1 MDLLGLTIKDVS
13 EKLRT
18 HVFSCRELVKEC
30 FANIKKNDK
39 KINAF
44 LTLNEKEAFKKANEY
59 DDLIKNNKEIFAKKP
74 LLGIPVAV
82 KDLYTTKDLR
92 TTAGSK
98 IIEDYYPPFDATVV
112 KKLKD
117 AGVIIIGKTN
127 EDAWGHGSS
136 GENTDYEPTRNPYNL
151 SRVPGGSSSGSGA
164 AVAYGAALIGTGTD
178 TGSSVRLPAGYCNL
192 VGLKPTYG
200 RVSRYGIIAMAS
212 SFDTIGHL
220 TKTVYDN
227 AKVLEVTAG
236 VDPYDSTTVPIKVDK
251 YTKDLGQN
259 IKGLKIGLPKEY
271 FVKGLDKKVNNSIKD
286 SLKILEKLGATIE
299 EITLPH
305 TDYAMAA
312 YYILVPSEISSN
324 LSRYDGIRY
333 GGPREIFGA
342 EAKRRIMLGSYTLSS
357 GYYDA
362 YYLKAAKVRT
372 LIKQDF
378 ENAFKKV
385 DVIIAPTSPTLPF
398 KIGEKTNDPLQM
410 YLSDIFL
417 CPANLAGIP
426 GLNIPSGFV
435 DGLPVGMQI
444 MGPQFREDLLYKA
457 AYLFEQET
465 QYYKIRPE
473 FKNG

>member
-1 MDLLGLTIKDVS
+1 MDLLELTIKDVS
-13 EKLRT
+13 EKLKLR
-18 HVFSCRELVKEC
+18 VFSCRELVEEC
-30 FANIKKNDK
+30 FSNIKKNDN

-44 LTLNEKEAFKKANEY
+44 LTLSEKEALKKSGEY
-59 DDLIKNNKEIFAKKP
+59 DELIKNDKEIFDKKP
-74 LLGIPVAV
+74 LIGIPIVL
-82 KDLYTTKDLR
+82 KDLYTTKGIR

-98 IIEDYYPPFDATVV
+98 IIEDYYPPFDSTVV
-112 KKLKD
+112 KKLID
-117 AGVIIIGKTN
+117 AGAIVIGKTN

-136 GENTDYEPTRNPYNL
+136 GENTDYKPTKNPYDL

-164 AVAYGAALIGTGTD
+164 AVAYGAALVGTGTD

-212 SFDTIGHL
+212 SFDSIGHM

-236 VDPYDSTTVPIKVDK
+236 LDPYDSTTFPIKVGQ
-251 YTKDLGQN
+251 YTKVLGQN

-271 FVKGLDKKVNNSIKD
+271 FVKGLDNKVNNSIRD
-286 SLKILEKLGATIE
+286 SLKVMEKLGATIK
-299 EITLPH
+299 EISLPH

-312 YYILVPSEISSN
+312 YYILVPSEVSSN
-324 LSRYDGIRY
+324 LSRYDGVRY
-333 GGPREIFGA
+333 GGTREIFGA

-378 ENAFKKV
+378 EKAFKEV
-385 DVIIAPTSPTLPF
+385 DILIGPTSPTLPF
-398 KIGEKTNDPLQM
+398 KLGEKVDDPLKM

-417 CPANLAGIP
+417 CPVNLAGIA
-426 GLNIPSGFV
+426 GLSVPSGFV
-435 DGLPVGMQI
+435 DGLPVGMQMI
-444 MGPQFREDLLYKA
+444 GPQFSEELLYKA

>member
-1 MDLLGLTIKDVS
+1 MDLLELTIKDVS
-13 EKLRT
+13 EKLKLR
-18 HVFSCRELVKEC
+18 VFSCRELVEEC
-30 FANIKKNDK
+30 FSNIKKNDK

-44 LTLNEKEAFKKANEY
+44 LTLNEKGALKKAGEH
-59 DDLIKNNKEIFAKKP
+59 DELIKNDKKIFDKKP
-74 LLGIPVAV
+74 LIGIPIVL
-82 KDLYTTKDLR
+82 KDLYTTKGIR

-98 IIEDYYPPFDATVV
+98 IIEDYYPPFDSTVV
-112 KKLKD
+112 KKLID
-117 AGVIIIGKTN
+117 AGAIVIGKTN

-136 GENTDYEPTRNPYNL
+136 GENTDYKPTKNPYDL

-164 AVAYGAALIGTGTD
+164 AVAYGAALVGTGTD

-212 SFDTIGHL
+212 SFDSIGHM

-236 VDPYDSTTVPIKVDK
+236 LDPYDSTTFPIKVGQ
-251 YTKDLGQN
+251 YTKVLGQN

-271 FVKGLDKKVNNSIKD
+271 FVKGLDNKVNNSIRD
-286 SLKILEKLGATIE
+286 SLKVMEKLGATIK
-299 EITLPH
+299 EISLPH

-312 YYILVPSEISSN
+312 YYILVPSEVSSN
-324 LSRYDGIRY
+324 LSRYDGVRY
-333 GGPREIFGA
+333 GGTREIFGA

-378 ENAFKKV
+378 EKAFKEV
-385 DVIIAPTSPTLPF
+385 DILIGPTSPTLPF
-398 KIGEKTNDPLQM
+398 KLGEKVDDPLKM

-417 CPANLAGIP
+417 CPVNLAGIA
-426 GLNIPSGFV
+426 GLSVPSGFV
-435 DGLPVGMQI
+435 DGLPIGMQMI
-444 MGPQFREDLLYKA
+444 GPQFSEELLYKA

>member
-13 EKLRT
+13 KKLKS
-18 HVFSCRELVKEC
+18 HVFSCRELVEEC
-30 FANIKKNDK
+30 FSNIKKNDK

-44 LTLNEKEAFKKANEY
+44 LTLNEKEALKKAGEY
-59 DDLIKNNKEIFAKKP
+59 DELIKNDKEIFDKKP
-74 LLGIPVAV
+74 LLGIPTVL
-82 KDLYTTKDLR
+82 KDLYTTKGIR

-98 IIEDYYPPFDATVV
+98 IIEDYYPPFDSTVV
-112 KKLKD
+112 KKLMD
-117 AGVIIIGKTN
+117 AGVIVIGKTN

-136 GENTDYEPTRNPYNL
+136 GENTDYEPTKNPYDL

-164 AVAYGAALIGTGTD
+164 AVAYGAALVGTGTD

-200 RVSRYGIIAMAS
+200 RVSRYGVIAMAS
-212 SFDTIGHL
+212 SFDSIGHM

-236 VDPYDSTTVPIKVDK
+236 LDPYDSTTFPIKVGQ
-251 YTKDLGQN
+251 YTKVLGQN

-271 FVKGLDKKVNNSIKD
+271 FVKGLDNKVNNSIRN
-286 SLKILEKLGATIE
+286 SLKVMEKLGATVK
-299 EITLPH
+299 EISLPH

-312 YYILVPSEISSN
+312 YYILVPSEVSSN
-324 LSRYDGIRY
+324 LSRYDGVRY
-333 GGPREIFGA
+333 GGTREIFGA

-378 ENAFKKV
+378 EKAFKEIDILIV
-385 DVIIAPTSPTLPF
+385 PTSPTLPF
-398 KIGEKTNDPLQM
+398 KLGEKVDDPLKM

-417 CPANLAGIP
+417 CPVNLAGIA
-426 GLNIPSGFV
+426 GLSVPSGFV

-444 MGPQFREDLLYKA
+444 IGPQFSEELLYKV

-465 QYYKIRPE
+465 QYYKIHPE
-473 FKNG
+473 FTNG

>member
-13 EKLRT
+13 EKLKT
-18 HVFSCRELVKEC
+18 HVFSCRELVEEC
-30 FANIKKNDK
+30 FSNIKKHDK

-44 LTLNEKEAFKKANEY
+44 LTLNEKEALKKANEC
-59 DDLIKNNKEIFAKKP
+59 DELIKNDKEIFDKKP
-74 LLGIPVAV
+74 LLGIPIVL
-82 KDLYTTKDLR
+82 KDLYTTKGIR

-98 IIEDYYPPFDATVV
+98 IIEDYYPPFDSTVV
-112 KKLKD
+112 KKLTD

-136 GENTDYEPTRNPYNL
+136 GENTDYEPTRNPYDL

-164 AVAYGAALIGTGTD
+164 AVAYGAALVGTGTD

-200 RVSRYGIIAMAS
+200 RVSRYGVIAMAS
-212 SFDTIGHL
+212 SFDSIGHM

-236 VDPYDSTTVPIKVDK
+236 LDPYDSTTFPIKVGQ
-251 YTKDLGQN
+251 YTKALGQN

-271 FVKGLDKKVNNSIKD
+271 FVKGLDNKVSNSIKD
-286 SLKILEKLGATIE
+286 SLKVMEKLGVTVK
-299 EITLPH
+299 EISLPH

-312 YYILVPSEISSN
+312 YYILVPSEVSSN
-324 LSRYDGIRY
+324 LSRYDGVRY
-333 GGPREIFGA
+333 GGSREIFGA

-378 ENAFKKV
+378 EKAFKEV
-385 DVIIAPTSPTLPF
+385 DILIGPTSPTLPF
-398 KIGEKTNDPLQM
+398 KLGEKVDDPLKM

-417 CPANLAGIP
+417 CPVNLAGIP
-426 GLNIPSGFV
+426 GLNVPSGFV
-435 DGLPVGMQI
+435 DGLPTGMQI
-444 MGPQFREDLLYKA
+444 IGPQFSEELLYKV

>member
-1 MDLLGLTIKDVS
+1 MDLLSLTIKEVT
-13 EKLRT
+13 EKLKT
-18 HVFSCRELVKEC
+18 KNISCRELISKC
-30 FANIKKNDK
+30 FAMIKKNDK

-44 LTLNEKEAFKKANEY
+44 LTLNEEKALKTAEEY
-59 DDLIKNNKEIFAKKP
+59 DRLIKNNQEIFREKP
-74 LLGIPVAV
+74 LLGIPIAV
-82 KDLYTTKDLR
+82 KDLFTTKNIR

-98 IIEDYYPPFDATVV
+98 IIEDYYPPFNATVV
-112 KKLKD
+112 KKLVD

-136 GENTDYEPTRNPYNL
+136 GENTDYEPARNPYDL

-164 AVAYGAALIGTGTD
+164 AVAYGAALVGTGTD
-178 TGSSVRLPAGYCNL
+178 TGSSVRLPAGFCNL

-212 SFDTIGHL
+212 SFDTIGHM

-236 VDPYDSTTVPIKVDK
+236 LDPYDSTTVPVKVGQ
-251 YTKDLGQN
+251 YTKILGQN

-271 FVKGLDKKVNNSIKD
+271 FVKGLDNKVNNSIKD
-286 SLKILEKLGATIE
+286 SFKILEKLGATIK
-299 EITLPH
+299 EISLPH

-324 LSRYDGIRY
+324 LSRYDGVRY
-333 GGPREIFGA
+333 GGAREIFGA

-385 DVIIAPTSPTLPF
+385 NVVIAPTSPTLPF
-398 KIGEKTNDPLQM
+398 KIGEKTSNPLQM
-410 YLSDIFL
+410 YLSDIYL
-417 CPANLAGIP
+417 CPVNLAGIP
-426 GLNIPSGFV
+426 GLNVPSGFV
-435 DGLPVGMQI
+435 DGLPVGMQLI
-444 MGPQFREDLLYKA
+444 GPQFSEELLYKV

-465 QYYKIRPE
+465 QYYKIRPQ
-473 FKNG
+473 FKNE